1 MEQALGT
8 VKSQSLEGQ
17 CYQQSHLNSL
27 GWIRDVLFSD
37 LYQYNLKTTLR
48 RQSNVRCK
56 NLSKGF
62 KSQLE
67 MAPDGQV
74 WSNVSH
80 KIVNVK
86 DDNQRLK

>member
-1 MEQALGT
+1 MF
-8 VKSQSLEGQ
+8 
-17 CYQQSHLNSL
+17 Y
-27 GWIRDVLFSD
+27 FSD
-37 LYQYNLKTTLR
+37 LYQYNLNTTLR
-48 RQSNVRCK
+48 RQNNVRCK

-74 WSNVSH
+74 WDNVSH
-80 KIVNVK
+80 KIVNVI